1 VRGEGGPPGAVDVP
15 GQPGHA
21 AEHLERTHV
30 EVGSL
35 TAPCGHQAVDLV
47 LHGTSYVGLVLE
59 IIDAKSLDIK
69 NLALQSC
76 LDIKILE
83 R

>member
-1 VRGEGGPPGAVDVP
+1 MP

-21 AEHLERTHV
+21 AEDLEWADV

-47 LHGTSYVGLVLE
+47 LHGTSFIGLVLG

-69 NLALQSC
+69 NLVLQSC